1 MDANRRFY
9 RLIRIF
15 AAALVLSVAVF
26 WLFCRD
32 PQMAMLHVIVVQ
44 YLFLPVLT
52 LLLSFFLGRE
62 TVHPTGRGCA
72 AGLLRRISAVPAA
85 HPVPAG
91 ISPLRRRRAAGP
103 VRYPCDSVPFCRR
116 ASDRCGVK
124 KETVHLMLPPK
135 AAPYIPDNRTCD
147 MPRGKRPGSVG
158 SEPQAQARNCTSRNF
173 CKPRAQWPGGNLDR
187 HSDFARRKFC

>member
-15 AAALVLSVAVF
+15 AAAWALSVAVF

-62 TVHPTGRGCA
+62 ALSIPQAGCVLLGFSA
-72 AGLLRRISAVPAA
+72 AYLLCRLLTLSLLEYLLSGAAALPGLYDVLAILSLPAVGLLIGAA
-85 HPVPAG
+85 
-91 ISPLRRRRAAGP
+91 S
-103 VRYPCDSVPFCRR
+103 
-116 ASDRCGVK
+116 K
-124 KETVHLMLPPK
+124 KKHL
-135 AAPYIPDNRTCD
+135 T
-147 MPRGKRPGSVG
+147 
-158 SEPQAQARNCTSRNF
+158 
-173 CKPRAQWPGGNLDR
+173 
-187 HSDFARRKFC
+187 